1 MISNAAIVY
10 GYAFNT
16 LENRLKAHTCELCGT
31 TDSKFYEVH
40 HVNKLKNLKGKEKW
54 ELAMI
59 AKKRK
64 TLIVCRSCHRR
75 VIHKN

>member
-1 MISNAAIVY
+1 MLSNAVLT
-10 GYAFNT
+10 YANAVNT
-16 LENRLKAHTCELCGT
+16 LENRLKAHTCELCGA

-40 HVNKLKNLKGKEKW
+40 HVNKLKNLKGKERW

-64 TLIVCRSCHRR
+64 TLIVCRCCHRS